1 MKKFTGAIG
10 MILGG
15 LFLSL
20 EIYMLKVIQS
30 LEMIH
35 GSWRTNAWS
44 YACES
49 PCTIALILTVSVI
62 IFSLVIFYTKKD

>member
-1 MKKFTGAIG
+1 MKRFIGAIG
-10 MILGG
+10 IILGG

-35 GSWRTNAWS
+35 GEWRTNAWG
-44 YACES
+44 YAGES
-49 PCTIALILTVSVI
+49 PCTIALILTVAVI
-62 IFSLVIFYTKKD
+62 IFSFVTFQKAK